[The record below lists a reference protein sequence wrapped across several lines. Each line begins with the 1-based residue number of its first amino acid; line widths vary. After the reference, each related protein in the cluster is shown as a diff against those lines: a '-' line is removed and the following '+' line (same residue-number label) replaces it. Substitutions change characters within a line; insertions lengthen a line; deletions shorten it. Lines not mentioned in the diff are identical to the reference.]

1 MIKKDI
7 ILNGIIV
14 GSYDATD
21 DNEKDMEAVREF
33 LKEKGLHK
41 EVTTND
47 AMYGQANAFAEVA
60 NGLYKRDLIYSPFK
74 GSSVPPFVVNA
85 SFSIEL
91 YLKTIHDAYGNKIRG
106 HHLSIIYKKL
116 PEKGKEYFLNAANDI
131 RHLYKLKEGSDID
144 TCIESLNEAFEQWRY
159 LYEYDRIDTEI
170 QSIRYTMHVAHEAC
184 CRARESVK
192 KNNKVLF
199 RI

>member
-1 MIKKDI
+1 M
-7 ILNGIIV
+7 NGIIV

-41 EVTTND
+41 EVTKND

-60 NGLYKRDLIYSPFK
+60 SGLYKRDLKNPPFK
-74 GSSVPPFVVNA
+74 GSSVPTFVVNA

-91 YLKTIHDAYGNKIRG
+91 YLKTIHDVYGNKIRG
-106 HHLSIIYKKL
+106 HHLSIIFKEMPK
-116 PEKGKEYFLNAANDI
+116 KGKEYFLSAANDI
-131 RHLYKLKEGSDID
+131 RSLYKLKEESDID
-144 TCIESLNEAFEQWRY
+144 TCVELLNKAFEQWRY
-159 LYEYDRIDTEI
+159 LYEYERIDTEI

-184 CRARESVK
+184 VRVRKSVK
-192 KNNKVLF
+192 KT
-199 RI
+199 

>member
-1 MIKKDI
+1 MVKKDI

-41 EVTTND
+41 EVTKND

-60 NGLYKRDLIYSPFK
+60 NGLYKRDLKNPPFK
-74 GSSVPPFVVNA
+74 GSSVPTFEVNA

-91 YLKTIHDAYGNKIRG
+91 YLKTIHDVYGNKIRG
-106 HHLSIIYKKL
+106 HHLSIIFSGNSA
-116 PEKGKEYFLNAANDI
+116 E
-131 RHLYKLKEGSDID
+131 
-144 TCIESLNEAFEQWRY
+144 
-159 LYEYDRIDTEI
+159 
-170 QSIRYTMHVAHEAC
+170 
-184 CRARESVK
+184 
-192 KNNKVLF
+192 
-199 RI
+199 